1 MPLLTVVPDLRTGPF
16 GIRPKRPIN
25 PIVKPGSGAPDEAA
39 SKDGSTDA
47 LVKGARVAGLRSFG
61 HLPTLEDVE
70 RRRMQLWLVSTILL
84 VAASGVV
91 AVLSLFPQESLSVVR
106 PSHLR
111 VSFVGLAILFS
122 AYAVEKEVQ
131 LRRLTRMLVDE
142 RVMTA
147 SLTSRLTEITAL
159 LDARKAVN
167 SVLDLEKVLDVIL
180 HSALELL
187 RGETASIMLI
197 DDDELQTIS
206 VAGNDAA
213 LGSRVKVGE
222 GIAGKVAETG
232 EAMLISGHVDR
243 GKFKNLRPRPTNV
256 ESAVSVPMNDR
267 DHLIGV
273 LNVSSSGGRPFNEY
287 DLRAVSVF
295 AEDAATAITKARL
308 YEAARNEAD
317 HYGHLA
323 FHDPLTNLAN
333 RAYLADQTNQ
343 AIARAERRGGA
354 VALLFV
360 DLDNFKVVNDTLGHH
375 SGDELLVMVADR
387 IGSCLRRGDT
397 GARFGGDE
405 FAILVDDAD
414 DPETAVRVAERL
426 LIALR
431 TPFRIG
437 IRELEVGASIGIAWS
452 AQHGTTFEELLRHAD
467 MAMYEAKR
475 QGRGRFSMF
484 DTPMETAA
492 SRRRQIE
499 ADLVGVIERRE
510 LVLHYQPVIE
520 LEGRH
525 VVGAEALLRWDH
537 PARGL
542 LQPSDFVEV
551 AVAAGSMATI
561 GDWVIDR
568 ACADL
573 RTWRDELGEHAPQWV
588 SVNVSN
594 GELDEGLAPALRE
607 ALATHGLVGADL
619 LLEVSEA
626 TLSRSERASDA
637 LAEARAIGVRV
648 ALDNFGRDESSLARL
663 FNLPVDVLKVDRSLI
678 ASLPDVHDEADVV
691 AAMIDISRRLDL
703 TTVAEGVEHR
713 LQMEALLERGFHA
726 AQGFLCGSSVSAEDF
741 GDMIAAKAAT
751 GSS

>member
-1 MPLLTVVPDLRTGPF
+1 
-16 GIRPKRPIN
+16 
-25 PIVKPGSGAPDEAA
+25 
-39 SKDGSTDA
+39 
-47 LVKGARVAGLRSFG
+47 
-61 HLPTLEDVE
+61 
-70 RRRMQLWLVSTILL
+70 MQLWLVSTVLL

-111 VSFVGLAILFS
+111 ISFVGLALLFS

-187 RGETASIMLI
+187 GGEKASIMLLEG
-197 DDDELQTIS
+197 DELQAIS

-213 LGSRVKVGE
+213 LGARVKVGE
-222 GIAGKVAETG
+222 GVAGKVAQTG
-232 EAMLISGHVDR
+232 EPVLISGRADR
-243 GKFKNLRPRPTNV
+243 GHFKNLRARPSNA
-256 ESAVSVPMNDR
+256 ESAVSVPMLDR
-267 DHLIGV
+267 EELIGV
-273 LNVSSSGGRPFNEY
+273 LNVSTNGDRTFTEY

-317 HYGHLA
+317 HFGHLA

-343 AIARAERRGGA
+343 AIARADRRGGA

-360 DLDNFKVVNDTLGHH
+360 DLDNFKHVNDTLGHH

-414 DPETAVRVAERL
+414 DPATAVKVAERL
-426 LIALR
+426 LESLR
-431 TPFRIG
+431 TSFRLG
-437 IRELEVGASIGIAWS
+437 IREMSVEASIGIAWS
-452 AQHGTTFEELLRHAD
+452 GQHGTTFEELLRHAD

-475 QGRGRFSMF
+475 QGRARFSMF
-484 DTPMETAA
+484 ETPMETAA
-492 SRRRQIE
+492 SRRRQLE
-499 ADLVGVIERRE
+499 ADLVGVLERRQ
-510 LVLHYQPVIE
+510 LVVHYQPVIE
-520 LEGRH
+520 LADRR
-525 VVGAEALLRWDH
+525 VIGAEALLRWDH

-542 LQPSDFVEV
+542 LQPSEFVEV
-551 AVAAGSMATI
+551 AVAAGLMAQI
-561 GDWVIDR
+561 GRWVIDR

-573 RTWRDELGEHAPQWV
+573 RSWRDEFGEQSPQWV

-594 GELDEGLAPALRE
+594 SELDEGLTTAVEL
-607 ALATHGLVGADL
+607 ALAEHRLDGGDL

-626 TLSRSERASDA
+626 TLGRSDHA
-637 LAEARAIGVRV
+637 AEALTEVRTLGVRV
-648 ALDNFGRDESSLARL
+648 ALDNFGRDESSLAHL
-663 FNLPVDVLKVDRSLI
+663 FKLPVDVLKVDRSLI
-678 ASLPDVHDEADVV
+678 ASLPDVEQEADVV
-691 AAMIDISRRLDL
+691 AAMIDLSRRLEL

-713 LQMEALLERGFHA
+713 LQLEALLERGFHA
-726 AQGFLCGSSVSAEDF
+726 AQGFLCGKSVTADEF
-741 GDMIAAKAAT
+741 GELIAAKAGT

>member
-1 MPLLTVVPDLRTGPF
+1 LR
-16 GIRPKRPIN
+16 IRPNRPIKVC
-25 PIVKPGSGAPDEAA
+25 VKQD
-39 SKDGSTDA
+39 
-47 LVKGARVAGLRSFG
+47 ARVAGLRSFG
-61 HLPTLEDVE
+61 ELPTLEDVE
-70 RRRMQLWLVSTILL
+70 RRRMQLWLVSTVLL
-84 VAASGVV
+84 VAASAVV
-91 AVLSLFPQESLSVVR
+91 VVLSLFPQESLSVVR
-106 PSHLR
+106 PTHLR
-111 VSFVGLAILFS
+111 VSFVGLALLFS

-187 RGETASIMLI
+187 GGEKASIMLLE
-197 DDDELQTIS
+197 DDELQAIS
-206 VAGNDAA
+206 VAGNDDA
-213 LGSRVKVGE
+213 LGARVKVGE

-232 EAMLISGHVDR
+232 EAMLISGKVDR
-243 GKFKNLRPRPTNV
+243 GAFKNLRARPTNV
-256 ESAVSVPMNDR
+256 ESAVSVPMADR
-267 DHLIGV
+267 GELIGV
-273 LNVSSSGGRPFNEY
+273 LNVSTHGGRTFTEY

-308 YEAARNEAD
+308 YEAARSEAD
-317 HYGHLA
+317 HFGHLA

-333 RAYLADQTNQ
+333 RAYLSDQTNQ

-414 DPETAVRVAERL
+414 DAVTAVKVAERL
-426 LIALR
+426 LESLR
-431 TPFRIG
+431 TPFRLG
-437 IRELEVGASIGIAWS
+437 IREMTVEASIGIAWS
-452 AQHGTTFEELLRHAD
+452 GQHGSTFEELLRHAD

-475 QGRGRFSMF
+475 QGRARFSMF
-484 DTPMETAA
+484 ENPMETAA
-492 SRRRQIE
+492 SRRRQLE
-499 ADLVGVIERRE
+499 DDLVGVLERRE
-510 LVLHYQPVIE
+510 LVVHYQPVIE
-520 LEGRH
+520 LAGRQ
-525 VVGAEALLRWDH
+525 VIGAEALVRWEH

-542 LQPSDFVEV
+542 LQPKEFVEV
-551 AVAAGSMATI
+551 AVAAGLMAPI
-561 GDWVIDR
+561 GRWVVDR

-573 RTWRDELGEHAPQWV
+573 RAWRDLLGEEAPKWV

-594 GELDEGLAPALRE
+594 TELDAGLTAAVE
-607 ALATHGLVGADL
+607 DALAAHGLSGPNL

-626 TLSRSERASDA
+626 TLARSAHATEA
-637 LAEARAIGVRV
+637 LTEVRTLGVRV
-648 ALDNFGRDESSLARL
+648 ALDNFGRDESSLSHL
-663 FNLPVDVLKVDRSLI
+663 FKLPVDVLKVDRSLI
-678 ASLPDVHDEADVV
+678 ASLPDVEDEADVV
-691 AAMIDISRRLDL
+691 AAMIDISRRLEL

-726 AQGFLCGSSVSAEDF
+726 AQGFLCGVSVSAGEFADL
-741 GDMIAAKAAT
+741 IAAKAGT

>member
-1 MPLLTVVPDLRTGPF
+1 
-16 GIRPKRPIN
+16 
-25 PIVKPGSGAPDEAA
+25 
-39 SKDGSTDA
+39 
-47 LVKGARVAGLRSFG
+47 
-61 HLPTLEDVE
+61 
-70 RRRMQLWLVSTILL
+70 MQLWLVSTVLL
-84 VAASGVV
+84 VAASAVV

-111 VSFVGLAILFS
+111 VSFVGLALLFS

-131 LRRLTRMLVDE
+131 LRRLTRLLVDE

-187 RGETASIMLI
+187 GGEKASIMLLE
-197 DDDELQTIS
+197 DDELQAIS

-213 LGSRVKVGE
+213 LGARVKVGE
-222 GIAGKVAETG
+222 GIAGKVAQTG
-232 EAMLISGHVDR
+232 EPMLISGRADR
-243 GKFKNLRPRPTNV
+243 GAFKNLRSRPSSA
-256 ESAVSVPMNDR
+256 ESAVSVPMTDR
-267 DHLIGV
+267 HELIGV
-273 LNVSSSGGRPFNEY
+273 INVSTNGDRTFTEY

-317 HYGHLA
+317 HFGHLA

-343 AIARAERRGGA
+343 AIARADRRGGA

-360 DLDNFKVVNDTLGHH
+360 DLDNFKTVNDTLGHH

-387 IGSCLRRGDT
+387 IASCLRRGDT

-414 DPETAVRVAERL
+414 DAATAVKVAERL
-426 LIALR
+426 LESLR
-431 TPFRIG
+431 TPFRLG
-437 IRELEVGASIGIAWS
+437 IRETQVEASIGIAWS
-452 AQHGTTFEELLRHAD
+452 GQHGTTFEELLRHAD

-475 QGRGRFSMF
+475 QGRARFSMF
-484 DTPMETAA
+484 EAPMETAA
-492 SRRRQIE
+492 SRRRQLE
-499 ADLVGVIERRE
+499 ADLQGVLDRRE
-510 LVLHYQPVIE
+510 LVVHYQPVIE
-520 LEGRH
+520 LDGRH
-525 VVGAEALLRWDH
+525 VIGVEALLRWDH

-542 LQPSDFVEV
+542 LQPNEFVEV
-551 AVAAGSMATI
+551 ALAAGLMAPI
-561 GDWVIDR
+561 GRWVIDR

-573 RTWRDELGEHAPQWV
+573 RGWRDQFSDHAPQWV

-594 GELDEGLAPALRE
+594 SELDEGLTAAVE
-607 ALATHGLVGADL
+607 SALADHRLAGGSL

-626 TLSRSERASDA
+626 TLARSTHA
-637 LAEARAIGVRV
+637 ARALTEVRTLGVRV
-648 ALDNFGRDESSLARL
+648 ALDNFGRDESSLAHL

-678 ASLPDVHDEADVV
+678 ASLPDVDDEADVV
-691 AAMIDISRRLDL
+691 AAMIDVSRRLEL

-713 LQMEALLERGFHA
+713 LQLEALLEHGFDA
-726 AQGFLCGSSVSAEDF
+726 AQGFLCGKSVPADEF
-741 GDMIAAKAAT
+741 GDLLAEKAGT

>member
-1 MPLLTVVPDLRTGPF
+1 M
-16 GIRPKRPIN
+16 RPIYLL
-25 PIVKPGSGAPDEAA
+25 VKPEAGAREASTGA
-39 SKDGSTDA
+39 SPSA
-47 LVKGARVAGLRSFG
+47 LVDGARLAGLRSFG
-61 HLPTLEDVE
+61 DLPTLEDVE
-70 RRRMQLWLVSTILL
+70 RRRMQLWLVSTVLL
-84 VAASGVV
+84 VAAAAVV

-111 VSFVGLAILFS
+111 VAFVGLAILFS
-122 AYAVEKEVQ
+122 AYAIEKEVQ

-147 SLTSRLTEITAL
+147 SLTSRLKEITAL

-187 RGETASIMLI
+187 GGTTASIMLLQG
-197 DDDELQTIS
+197 DELQAIS

-213 LGSRVKVGE
+213 LGARVKVGE
-222 GIAGKVAETG
+222 GIAGTVAETG
-232 EAMLISGHVDR
+232 EAMLLSGAIDR
-243 GKFKNLRPRPTNV
+243 GSFKNFRPRPTNV
-256 ESAVSVPMNDR
+256 ESAVSVPMMDR
-267 DHLIGV
+267 EQLIGV
-273 LNVSSSGGRPFNEY
+273 INVSATGGRAFTEY

-317 HYGHLA
+317 HFGHLA

-343 AIARAERRGGA
+343 AIARADRRGGA

-360 DLDNFKVVNDTLGHH
+360 DLDNFKSVNDTLGHAT
-375 SGDELLVMVADR
+375 GDELLVMVADR

-414 DPETAVRVAERL
+414 DPETAVKVAERL
-426 LIALR
+426 LEALR
-431 TPFRIG
+431 TPFHIG
-437 IRELEVGASIGIAWS
+437 IRELEVEASIGIAWS
-452 AQHGTTFEELLRHAD
+452 GHHGVTFEELLRHAD

-475 QGRGRFSMF
+475 QGRARYSVFE
-484 DTPMETAA
+484 TPMETAA
-492 SRRRQIE
+492 SRKRQLE
-499 ADLVGVIERRE
+499 ADLVAVLERQQ
-510 LVLHYQPVIE
+510 LVVHYQPVIE
-520 LEGRH
+520 LEDRR

-537 PARGL
+537 PVRGM
-542 LQPSDFVEV
+542 LQPSEFVEV
-551 AVAAGSMATI
+551 ALAAGLMNSI
-561 GDWVIDR
+561 GTWVIDR

-573 RTWRDELGEHAPQWV
+573 RAWREQLGEEAPEWV

-594 GELDEGLAPALRE
+594 TELEEGIASSVEAALT
-607 ALATHGLVGADL
+607 AHGLTGPNL

-626 TLSRSERASDA
+626 TLARSARAADA
-637 LAEARAIGVRV
+637 LREVRSLGVRI
-648 ALDNFGRDESSLARL
+648 ALDNFGRDESSLAHL
-663 FNLPVDVLKVDRSLI
+663 FKLPVDVLKVDRSLI
-678 ASLPDVHDEADVV
+678 ASLPDVVDEETDVV
-691 AAMIDISRRLDL
+691 AAMIDLSRRLEL

-713 LQMEALLERGFHA
+713 LQLEALVERGFHA
-726 AQGFLCGSSVSAEDF
+726 AQGFLVGNAVPAGEFGDLVASRAGAGSS
-741 GDMIAAKAAT
+741 
-751 GSS
+751 